1 MDTSKFSKLVAA
13 GLIGATLTFL
23 PVTFSASAQTQP
35 DTTVPRQ
42 DTPLD
47 DDIND
52 NGSDWGWLG
61 LLGLIGLAGLA
72 RKRQEPT
79 RYRDPNDVSSSSY
92 R

>member
-1 MDTSKFSKLVAA
+1 MDTPKLSKLVAA
-13 GLIGATLTFL
+13 GLLGASLSFL
-23 PVTFSASAQTQP
+23 PSTFSASAQTQP

-42 DTPLD
+42 ETPIN

-52 NGSDWGWLG
+52 NDSDWGWLG

-72 RKRQEPT
+72 RKRQEPA
-79 RYRDPNDVSSSSY
+79 RYRDPSDASSSSY